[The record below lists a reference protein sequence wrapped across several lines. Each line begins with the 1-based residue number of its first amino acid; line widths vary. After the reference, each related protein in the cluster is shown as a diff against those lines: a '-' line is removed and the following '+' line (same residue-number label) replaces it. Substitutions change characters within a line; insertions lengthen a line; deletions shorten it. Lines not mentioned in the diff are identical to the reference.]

1 MVRRRARLRIE
12 YAEWYPEIWAG
23 EWHDAEWATERV
35 LEQQRRG
42 SPTWSLHGR
51 VLSDA
56 HFEFESG
63 EYQPLAGAERR
74 REIPPICDP
83 LDR

>member
-1 MVRRRARLRIE
+1 MVRRRARLRTE

-23 EWHDAEWATERV
+23 EWHDAQWAAEKV
-35 LEQQRRG
+35 LQQQRTS
-42 SPTWSLHGR
+42 SPAWSLHGR

-56 HFEFESG
+56 HFEFEG
-63 EYQPLAGAERR
+63 GDHQPSTGRERR
-74 REIPPICDP
+74 REIPPIRDP